1 LKFQFPN
8 LPIPCLPTGRQNLK
22 IQLMFKNYFKTAWRN
37 VRKNKVFAFINIT
50 GLAIGIAASLILF
63 IIVKYELSYDT
74 FQKNYNNIYRV
85 VTQEKYSDGI
95 TYNDGIAIAASEAL
109 KTYFPQVTFSEVAST
124 SGSQVTI
131 NDNKKFIEDD
141 GIFFCGPEF
150 FKVFDYTWLNG
161 NATSLKDPNSVVLS
175 QATAEKYFGNW
186 QQAIG
191 KTIKL
196 DNNIVLKVTGILA
209 NAPANSS
216 FPMDVLISY
225 QTFKSNTQ
233 YGYTDE
239 WNGTSSSFQTYA
251 LLPPNVDPAF
261 IDKQLAAFSSE
272 HYKGGNSKK
281 SNFLQPLSSL
291 HFDDR
296 FSNLAHLVTSKSSL
310 WTLSLIGIFILLM
323 ACINF
328 INLSTAQAVKRSK
341 EVGIRKVL
349 GSNRMQLFFQVMSE
363 TFLIVLLAVAI
374 AVIISYTV
382 LPYAKN
388 IASIPEPL
396 SLFGLSNVALL
407 IGVTIAV
414 TFLAGT
420 YPSFIIARFN
430 SLQALKNKISS
441 AKASGIS
448 LRRSLVVVQFA
459 ISQVLIIGT
468 VIAVS
473 QMDFVQKAD
482 LGFNKDAVLMID
494 TDTDSVTNSRLDAFK
509 TKLLSLSGIQNVSLN
524 SDAPSSN
531 NNWSTNF
538 AFDHH
543 TDESFQMHMKFGD
556 ADYLK
561 TFGLKLIA
569 GTNFTESDTA
579 KEALVNETMV
589 KMLNQRS
596 PDKVLGKQ
604 IKLGGNWLTVTGVV
618 KDFKDHSLREN
629 IKPVVITTLKK
640 VYSETSI
647 KIHSSNLKA
656 TTAAIEKTWN
666 EFFPEYAYKSY
677 FLDDTIAHFYDEENH
692 LSLLYKIFAGIAIV
706 ISCLGLYGLVSFM
719 ATQKTKEIGIRKV
732 LGASV
737 ANIIYLFSKE
747 FTVLIVI
754 AFAIAIPVA
763 YYIMS
768 NWLNNFAF
776 RINITIWFFV
786 LAIVSSVVIALLTV
800 GYKSVR
806 SALANPVKSLRTE

>member
-1 LKFQFPN
+1 
-8 LPIPCLPTGRQNLK
+8 
-22 IQLMFKNYFKTAWRN
+22 MFKNYFKTAWRN
-37 VRKNKVFAFINIT
+37 IRKNKVFAFINIT

-74 FQKNYNNIYRV
+74 FQKNYSSIYRV

-95 TYNDGIAIAASEAL
+95 TYNDGITIAASEAL
-109 KTYFPQVTFSEVAST
+109 KTYFPQITFSAVAST
-124 SGSQVTI
+124 YGSQITV
-131 NDNKKFIEDD
+131 NDNKKFIEDK
-141 GIFFCGPEF
+141 GILFCEPQF

-161 NATSLKDPNSVVLS
+161 NATSLNEPNNVVLS
-175 QATAEKYFGNW
+175 QATAEKYFGSW
-186 QQAIG
+186 QQAID

-196 DNNIVLKVTGILA
+196 DNNITLKVTGILA
-209 NAPANSS
+209 NPPANSS
-216 FPMDVLISY
+216 FPLNVLISY

-239 WNGTSSSFQTYA
+239 WNGTSSNFQTYA
-251 LLPPNVDPAF
+251 LLPPNVYPSL
-261 IDKQLAAFSSE
+261 INKQLSIFSSE

-296 FSNLAHLVTSKSSL
+296 FSNLAQLVTSKSTL

-349 GSNRMQLFFQVMSE
+349 GSNRVQLFFQMMGE
-363 TFLIVLLAVAI
+363 TSLIVLLAVVI
-374 AVIISYTV
+374 AVVISYLV

-396 SLFGLSNVALL
+396 SLFNVSSVVLL
-407 IGVTIAV
+407 IGVAIAV

-420 YPSFIIARFN
+420 YPSLIMARFN

-441 AKASGIS
+441 AKTNGIS
-448 LRRSLVVVQFA
+448 LRRSLVVLQFA

-473 QMDFVQKAD
+473 QMNFIQKAD

-494 TDTDSVTNSRLDAFK
+494 TNTDSVTNSRLDAFK
-509 TKLLSLSGIQNVSLN
+509 TKLLGMHGIQNVSLN

-538 AFDHH
+538 AFDHRPN
-543 TDESFQMHMKFGD
+543 ESFQMHLKFGD

-561 TFGLKLIA
+561 TYGLQLIA
-569 GTNFTESDTA
+569 GRNYTESDTA
-579 KEALVNETMV
+579 KEMLVNATMV
-589 KMLNQRS
+589 KMLNLKS
-596 PDKVLGKQ
+596 PDKILGKQ
-604 IKLGGNWLTVTGVV
+604 IKLGNVWLTVTGVV

-629 IKPVVITTLKK
+629 VKPIVITTSKK
-640 VYSETSI
+640 FYSETSI
-647 KIHSSNLKA
+647 KIHSSNIQA
-656 TTAAIEKTWN
+656 TTASIEKTWN
-666 EFFPEYAYKSY
+666 EFFPEYAYTSY

-692 LSLLYKIFAGIAIV
+692 LSLLYKIFAGIAIL

-747 FTVLIVI
+747 FTVLIVVAFVI
-754 AFAIAIPVA
+754 AVPVA

-800 GYKSVR
+800 SYKSIR
-806 SALANPVKSLRTE
+806 AALANPVKSLRTE